1 MRRGGGRI
9 PLRLDRPRWC
19 QGPDRRRD
27 PCGCRSDAHTPWRTL
42 ATPDSTRLLGYDEV
56 LDVVP
61 DLYERVARW
70 RVGSISRPAWM
81 WPLILKEATQ
91 PLESLY
97 GKGSFI
103 AVHSD
108 VDGNDD
114 GYVYYEVTWD
124 EQFAANP
131 VGATGY

>member
-1 MRRGGGRI
+1 MLATLHASETTI
-9 PLRLDRPRWC
+9 YLRYGFGLAT
-19 QGPDRRRD
+19 
-27 PCGCRSDAHTPWRTL
+27 DASAAAITTRAAKPWRTP

-81 WPLILKEATQ
+81 WPRILKEATQ